1 MIARAPG
8 KVVLSGAYAVLCG
21 APALVAAVDRY
32 AIADTS
38 RPATRTT
45 PEIEAALAEMPAR
58 PASPLLD
65 ATALR
70 SQDGTDRKL
79 GLGSSAAMLV
89 AALAAL
95 ELAATPDLGDDSLRE
110 RIFAPALRAHR
121 SAQRGGSGIDVVAST
136 FGGVRRCL
144 LARGG
149 AIEHGAATLPDA
161 VAIQVWASNE
171 AAHTPD
177 MLDRFW
183 ALETDRPA
191 AFRKVVGDL
200 SLASEAA
207 ARAPDAASFVDA
219 CRAQLESLTRLGGLA
234 GSPIVTPDTERWDQ
248 SARRKGAV
256 VLPSGAGGGDIVL
269 WIGPADPDA
278 QDILAANRAGLTRL
292 AIGIGARGAHCA
304 SFGQR
309 P

>member
-1 MIARAPG
+1 MIAKAPG

-32 AIADTS
+32 AIADSS
-38 RPATRTT
+38 RPAARTT
-45 PEIEAALAEMPAR
+45 PEIEAALAAMPAR
-58 PASPLLD
+58 PASPLVN

-70 SQDGTDRKL
+70 SNDGTDRKL

-95 ELAATPDLGDDSLRE
+95 ELAETPDLGDVSLQA
-110 RIFAPALRAHR
+110 RIFEPALRAHR

-144 LARGG
+144 LASGG
-149 AIEHGAATLPDA
+149 ALDHGAAKLPA
-161 VAIQVWASNE
+161 AIAIQIWSSKE
-171 AAHTPD
+171 AASTPD

-183 ALETDRPA
+183 ALKNDRPA

-207 ARAPDAASFVDA
+207 TRASDAVSLIDA
-219 CRAQLESLTRLGGLA
+219 CRAQLESLTSLGALA
-234 GSPIVTPDTERWDQ
+234 GSPIVTPDAERWNE
-248 SARRKGAV
+248 SAHRKGAV

-269 WIGPADPDA
+269 WIGTEDPDA
-278 QDILAANRAGLTRL
+278 EDILAANRAGLTRL
-292 AIGIGARGAHCA
+292 AMGIGARGAHCA